1 VVVQQGKDLEFEIE
15 KLEMRIKDLEVD
27 RAFMREELA
36 EAKLYIVKLQEIL
49 DLKQASDK
57 ARLRSWDVFKSLYTL
72 ESSCTELKFCEQR
85 LDDEGAVIVA
95 DTFDVFSSL
104 STLNLS
110 DNMIA
115 AKGMEALSI
124 PLARKTSLS
133 SLVLTGNQLGDASMD
148 KVGMVLGNISLTSLG
163 LGKNQI
169 SCAGAAIL
177 ANTLSLDMPASQYL
191 RKIDLSGNEIAA
203 KGSEAIGQALIRN
216 TTLDHLNLGEREE
229 YMRTQALLL

>member
-1 VVVQQGKDLEFEIE
+1 
-15 KLEMRIKDLEVD
+15 
-27 RAFMREELA
+27 MREELA
-36 EAKLYIVKLQEIL
+36 EAKLYIVKLQDIL

-72 ESSCTELKFCEQR
+72 ESSCTELNFVEQR

-124 PLARKTSLS
+124 PLARKTSLR
-133 SLVLTGNQLGDASMD
+133 SLTLAGNQLGDDSMD
-148 KVGMVLGNISLTSLG
+148 KVGMVLSMVSITSLN
-163 LGKNQI
+163 LGQNQI
-169 SCAGAAIL
+169 SCTGAGIL
-177 ANTLSLDMPASQYL
+177 ASTLSPDMPASQYL
-191 RKIDLSGNEIAA
+191 TRLDLHGNEIAA
-203 KGSEAIGQALIRN
+203 KGAEAIAQALMSN
-216 TTLDHLNLGEREE
+216 TTLDHLNLGKRQKC
-229 YMRTQALLL
+229 YRAAGDIGGGFFVSFRIVL